1 MAIKSYNP
9 TTPSRRNMSVV
20 DTSDLSKAAPFK
32 GLLKGKKSSGGR
44 NNQGRITTRFRGA
57 GNKRCYR
64 MVDFNRNKEGV
75 AAKVVTIEY
84 DPNRTANI
92 ALISY
97 ADGDKA
103 YILAPVGLK
112 VGDVVMNGPKAELK
126 PGNWLKLKDI
136 PVGIEICCIEM
147 QPGAGA
153 KLVRSA
159 GQVAT
164 LRGKE
169 ELYAQVKLPSGEV
182 RMLHVNCRAMI
193 GQIGNLDLMN
203 TKMGKAGKKRYKGF
217 RPHVRGVART
227 RSTIRWVVVKV
238 VSPAVDILFHR
249 GANLPKANAPATRKK
264 VQRNSSLNGG
274 RSNAQIH
281 QKRSFC
287 GSVSDRQ
294 SRKDE
299 SCQQN
304 RDQDLVTPVTDH
316 SGFCRTH
323 LQCA

>member
-1 MAIKSYNP
+1 MPVQMYKP
-9 TTPSRRNMSVV
+9 TTPGQRGMTVIDYSE
-20 DTSDLSKAAPFK
+20 LSKVAPEK
-32 GLLKGKKSSGGR
+32 SLLAPKNKKAGR
-44 NNQGRITTRFRGA
+44 NSYGRITVRHRGGGNRKKYRIIDFKRGNA
-57 GNKRCYR
+57 GVNGT
-64 MVDFNRNKEGV
+64 VL
-75 AAKVVTIEY
+75 TLEY

-112 VGDVVMNGPKAELK
+112 VGDVIMNGPKAELK

-136 PVGIEICCIEM
+136 PVGVEICCIEM

-203 TKMGKAGKKRYKGF
+203 TKLGKAGKKRYKGF
-217 RPHVRGVART
+217 RPHVRGVAQNPVDHPMGGGEGRESGGGHPVSPWGKLAKGKRT
-227 RSTIRWVVVKV
+227 R
-238 VSPAVDILFHR
+238 
-249 GANLPKANAPATRKK
+249 NPKKGSKKFIVERRKK
-264 VQRNSSLNGG
+264 
-274 RSNAQIH
+274 
-281 QKRSFC
+281 
-287 GSVSDRQ
+287 
-294 SRKDE
+294 
-299 SCQQN
+299 
-304 RDQDLVTPVTDH
+304 
-316 SGFCRTH
+316 
-323 LQCA
+323 